1 MNRKTYKD
9 LIEKL
14 QNQIRADTL
23 ELEYYIDRIKEDKKD
38 IQRHT
43 SYNKDFRESIKNN
56 KAMVKKLEK
65 EMKELKD
72 E

>member
-43 SYNKDFRESIKNN
+43 SYNKDFRENIKNN